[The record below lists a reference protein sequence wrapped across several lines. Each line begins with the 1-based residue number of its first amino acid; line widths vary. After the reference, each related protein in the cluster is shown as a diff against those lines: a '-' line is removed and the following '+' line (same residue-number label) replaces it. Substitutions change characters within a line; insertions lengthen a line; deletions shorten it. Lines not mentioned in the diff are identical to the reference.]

1 MMMIDAYDVL
11 KLPLEAEEEEVKK
24 AYKRLSLLHHPDKV
38 QALGLNAQDAGE
50 KFNEIKEARDILTDP
65 ERRKIYDT
73 FGIDLGEERPEM
85 EVWTIGLGTL
95 LSPMGGFALK
105 TAIVRLAIWIIA
117 WKWIGIILLLIG
129 IVTALLYAV
138 NFKYKGMEIRDP
150 EALPI
155 LVNVGLVEAVL
166 IVYWIWPLLAD
177 GVCVFY
183 LASEVVGIPILFD
196 SWKIGVGSGV
206 VSLVLARLFRGW
218 WMWIL
223 GLEVVLAIIM
233 LAALTVAAGIMRLWI
248 DNVQAQHGDKL
259 KSWRKEMRRQRQELQ
274 DEVAKLKEKLEQAK
288 PSR

>member
-1 MMMIDAYDVL
+1 
-11 KLPLEAEEEEVKK
+11 
-24 AYKRLSLLHHPDKV
+24 LSLLHHPDKV

-117 WKWIGIILLLIG
+117 WKWIGIFLLLIG